1 MARFGKYRS
10 TNEVYDAYYGVPIL
24 TRLEGVLENLQMLR
38 RDFKKPKDER
48 LDDYLFDIHLK
59 DNLVG
64 LNKIIKQL
72 KRNKKKH

>member
-1 MARFGKYRS
+1 
-10 TNEVYDAYYGVPIL
+10 
-24 TRLEGVLENLQMLR
+24 MLR

>member
-1 MARFGKYRS
+1 MAKFGKFRS
-10 TNEVYDAYYGVPIL
+10 VEEVYDAHYGVSIKPTI
-24 TRLEGVLENLQMLR
+24 EGVIENIQMLR
-38 RDFKKPKDER
+38 KNFKR
-48 LDDYLFDIHLK
+48 LDDESFDAHLR

>member
-10 TNEVYDAYYGVPIL
+10 TNEVYDAYYGVSIKPII
-24 TRLEGVLENLQMLR
+24 EGVIENIQMLR
-38 RDFKKPKDER
+38 RDFKKPKDGR

>member
-1 MARFGKYRS
+1 MAKYGKYRS
-10 TNEVYDAYYGVPIL
+10 IEEVYDAYYGVGVMDII
-24 TRLEGVLENLQMLR
+24 EGVNENIQMLR